1 MANEFVIKNGFL
13 SQGDSQVTGS
23 FVNILSPTNL
33 QIRSDLSSSFGLG
46 STYIAGLG
54 WTPLIISGS
63 TTSFRTDGNRFKLN
77 GITQGNLGI
86 PALGASFP
94 LEANI
99 QLFATGSDYVSIGTQ
114 FTDLSGIGGNSTLNS
129 NQNGV
134 FSGSYGN
141 NSYTISINKTYG
153 SNESSLNLQK
163 VNNSGETIALNLNSG
178 NDGFSVFSTLSQPTS
193 SFLRLISGST
203 TLVNFK
209 YDANY
214 IQSATIIGS
223 DTSTSPSAI
232 LQVKGA
238 GATSG
243 TETLRVTNTSD
254 DVLFRVFDNGGIGQG
269 SLTNPSGLGSHAE
282 GYGPTAIGDYSH
294 AEGFGTTA
302 NGNSSH
308 AEGVYTQAIGNGSH
322 AEGFD
327 TMANGES
334 SHTEGLGTITDGAYQ
349 HAQGQFN
356 LAVSGAGA
364 FIVGNGIDNSNR
376 SNLIFAS
383 GSTVQ
388 ITGSLDVKGTITTN
402 GTNIQALSIA
412 YAIALG

>member
-33 QIRSDLSSSFGLG
+33 QIRSDLSSSFGVG
-46 STYIAGLG
+46 STYINGIG

-163 VNNSGETIALNLNSG
+163 INNSGETIALNLNSG
-178 NDGFSVFSTLSQPTS
+178 NDGFSIFSGLSQPTS
-193 SFLRLISGST
+193 SFLRLVSGST
-203 TLVNFK
+203 DLINFR

-214 IQSATIIGS
+214 IQRSTIIGS
-223 DTSTSPSAI
+223 DIFTFPPAR

-238 GATSG
+238 GATSATTAFKVENNSS
-243 TETLRVTNTSD
+243 TELFKILD
-254 DVLFRVFDNGGIGQG
+254 D
-269 SLTNPSGLGSHAE
+269 
-282 GYGPTAIGDYSH
+282 
-294 AEGFGTTA
+294 GTT
-302 NGNSSH
+302 
-308 AEGVYTQAIGNGSH
+308 T
-322 AEGFD
+322 
-327 TMANGES
+327 
-334 SHTEGLGTITDGAYQ
+334 
-349 HAQGQFN
+349 
-356 LAVSGAGA
+356 
-364 FIVGNGIDNSNR
+364 
-376 SNLIFAS
+376 
-383 GSTVQ
+383 